1 MLAAV
6 CRRGRGDFAKF
17 LKKKAAVGT
26 GARERTMPIMFGR
39 EDKGRDPVGCATERA
54 SAGEKYIFMEAEG
67 LEVLMV
73 EFKVVPAVAAAAA
86 AALEACR
93 EAPVLRA

>member
-17 LKKKAAVGT
+17 LKKKAEVGT

-39 EDKGRDPVGCATERA
+39 EDKGSDPVGCATERA

-67 LEVLMV
+67 LEVRMG
-73 EFKVVPAVAAAAA
+73 ECKVVPADAA

>member
-1 MLAAV
+1 VLAAV
-6 CRRGRGDFAKF
+6 SRRGRAKF

-39 EDKGRDPVGCATERA
+39 EDKGSDPVGCATERA

-67 LEVLMV
+67 LEVRMG
-73 EFKVVPAVAAAAA
+73 ECKVVPADAAAA